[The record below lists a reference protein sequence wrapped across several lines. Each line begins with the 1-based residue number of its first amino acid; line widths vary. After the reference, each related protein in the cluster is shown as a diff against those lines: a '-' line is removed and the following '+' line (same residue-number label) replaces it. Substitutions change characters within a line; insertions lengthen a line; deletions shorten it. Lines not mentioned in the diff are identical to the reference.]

1 MKSKLLMLFLLFS
14 ALAFAQNEGRR
25 ILHGKVISENYP
37 AGNISVLN
45 TSSKIGAVTD
55 ENGRFTIYA
64 KPADTLYFSSIS
76 FREAKLGLKKEHFE
90 ESQLLIELMVDVT
103 VLDEVVIANV
113 LSGQLEKDSKDTK
126 TDKLNKDLDYENALK
141 LEKLPVSKANV
152 NGALPSNVTGSSLTG
167 VNFTEVYKMIFK
179 KKPAKKDR
187 NEIYA
192 VSGGKSFPES
202 VRERFTYHFFTQTLK
217 IPKDEIGLFLVFCDE
232 DEKTAWMLDPR
243 KEFELTDYLVVKS
256 KEYLKR
262 EK

>member
-1 MKSKLLMLFLLFS
+1 MKSKFLALLILCTVM
-14 ALAFAQNEGRR
+14 AFGQNEGRK
-25 ILHGKVISENYP
+25 ILHGKVISEAYP
-37 AGNISVLN
+37 AENISVNNLN
-45 TSSKIGAVTD
+45 SRIKAVTD

-76 FREAKLGLKKEHFE
+76 FREAKLVLKEEHFE

-113 LSGQLEKDSKDTK
+113 LSGQLEKDSKNTG
-126 TDKLNKDLDYENALK
+126 TDKLNKDLDYENAQK
-141 LEKLPVSKANV
+141 LERLPVPKANV

-167 VNFTEVYKMIFK
+167 VNFSEVYKMIFK

-202 VRERFTYHFFTQTLK
+202 VRERFTYHFFTETLK
-217 IPKDEIGLFLVFCDE
+217 VPKDEIGLFLVFCDE

-243 KEFELTDYLVVKS
+243 REFELTDYLVVKS